1 MATSPDPRDPFDR
14 LRESLRVALADQPL
28 LLHVS
33 TSRPEE
39 RRLWRACE
47 LATFAEYRLGG
58 IPDPWSLT
66 DEAIEDWS
74 RLSLARGERIG
85 DPADL
90 SDYLPY
96 WIMRDGR
103 CLGTLA
109 VALRDSG
116 WGEHFLWVAS
126 LYLFREERRQGHAGL
141 VMDVL
146 DEIAGRL
153 GLGGIRLETD
163 WTWQGAL
170 HFYLNRGFW
179 VANWKH
185 SLSLVRYRADP
196 RYEIRER
203 AQGLDFLLHRD
214 DSIGAAPACLISAG
228 RDGDR
233 LIWEDQRE
241 SESADNAFVEPLGS
255 VASTFALCLA
265 VRGWPLIRGPNEW
278 EQRHRWCDVGMP
290 EGLADKITVFE
301 AYARHCRFRVATPR
315 IPGLIYPAWD
325 EL

>member
-1 MATSPDPRDPFDR
+1 MATSPDPRDPSDDLSEC
-14 LRESLRVALADQPL
+14 LRIALADQPL
-28 LLHVS
+28 LRAVE
-33 TSRPEE
+33 TSCPEE

-58 IPDPWSLT
+58 IPDPGWLT
-66 DEAIEDWS
+66 DPAIEDWS
-74 RLSLARGERIG
+74 RLSLARGEAIG
-85 DPADL
+85 DPVDL
-90 SDYLPY
+90 GEYLPH
-96 WIMRDGR
+96 WIMLDRR

-109 VALRDSG
+109 VALRDPG

-126 LYLFREERRQGHAGL
+126 LYLFREERRQGHSGL
-141 VMDVL
+141 IMDVL
-146 DEIAGRL
+146 DEIARRL
-153 GLGGIRLETD
+153 GLGGIRLETH

-170 HFYLNRGFW
+170 RFYLHRGFW
-179 VANWKH
+179 VANWKR
-185 SLSLVRYRADP
+185 SLSLVRYLADP

-214 DSIGAAPACLISAG
+214 DSVGAPPVCLISPV
-228 RDGDR
+228 RDGDH
-233 LIWEDQRE
+233 LIWEDRRR
-241 SESADNAFVEPLGS
+241 SEPPDDVFVEPRGS
-255 VASTFALCLA
+255 VESTFALCLA

-278 EQRHRWCDVGMP
+278 QQRHRWCDVGMP

-301 AYARHCRFRVATPR
+301 AYARHCRFRVQTPR